1 VNIKTTLKAS
11 VAAGALLALATP
23 MQSAEAG
30 SFKHAN
36 AEKLDITWGARI
48 HRALRHVD
56 DGDHDGIFNT
66 GGSSGNSEVWVM
78 GSGKLTEGITM
89 GGLMRWDIEKNQ
101 HTVSFL
107 STTGDENAA
116 GAGFASKYETIY
128 FQHKLGR
135 VTIGDWDEAAANT
148 TNASYA
154 AGMSGGGG
162 GTHASSFLFTTGSVG
177 AFSTR
182 TVGAQFS
189 DTDPTTTNVVRFD
202 SMNISGFT
210 VGASYSQTGSTSTR
224 VQYSGGIGDI
234 SMVARLGYTNANA
247 AGTTTTGG
255 SETLGGSVALRH
267 TPSGISAAIGMGEE
281 DNHVADDND
290 PHYFRAN
297 LGYATKM
304 NSLGTT
310 TFTAHYHETEDNVTI
325 GDQAEDITIG
335 LQQALDSV
343 GGRLGIEYSNI
354 SLSDAVGTDYND
366 IDVVY
371 FETAI
376 NF

>member
-30 SFKHAN
+30 TTASNGKF
-36 AEKLDITWGARI
+36 DVTWGARI

-56 DGDHDGIFNT
+56 DGQHDGIFQT
-66 GGSSGNSEVWVM
+66 DGTSANSEVWVS

-89 GGLMRWDIEKNQ
+89 GGLLRWDVGKNQ
-101 HTVSFL
+101 GSISFG
-107 STTGDENAA
+107 STTGDETATA
-116 GAGFASKYETIY
+116 DAFASKYETVY

-154 AGMSGGGG
+154 GGLSGGGG
-162 GTHASSFLFTTGSVG
+162 GSHGAGFLFTTGAAG
-177 AFSTR
+177 AFST
-182 TVGAQFS
+182 TSVGAVFN

-210 VGASYSQTGSTSTR
+210 AGISYSQTGSTSGR
-224 VQYSGGIGDI
+224 IQYSGGIGDI
-234 SMVARLGYTNANA
+234 SMIARLGYTNANA
-247 AGTTTTGG
+247 TATATTGGNETTGG
-255 SETLGGSVALRH
+255 SVAFRH
-267 TPSGISAAIGMGEE
+267 TPSGISAAIGMGEQN
-281 DNHVADDND
+281 NHVATDND
-290 PHYFRAN
+290 PQYFRAN
-297 LGYATKM
+297 VGMATKL

-310 TFTAHYHETEDNVTI
+310 TFMVHYHETEDNVTI
-325 GDQAEDITIG
+325 GDQAEDITVG
-335 LQQALDSV
+335 VMQSLDSV
-343 GGRLGIEYSNI
+343 GGRMGIEYSNI
-354 SLSDAVGTDYND
+354 SMSDAVGTDYND

-371 FETAI
+371 FETSI

>member
-1 VNIKTTLKAS
+1 MNIKTTLKAS

-30 SFKHAN
+30 SFKHVN

-66 GGSSGNSEVWVM
+66 GGSSGNSEVWVI

-89 GGLMRWDIEKNQ
+89 GGLLRWDVGKNEGAI
-101 HTVSFL
+101 SFG
-107 STTGDENAA
+107 STTGDETATA
-116 GAGFASKYETIY
+116 DAFASKYETIY

-148 TNASYA
+148 TNATYA
-154 AGMSGGGG
+154 GGMSGGGG
-162 GTHASSFLFTTGSVG
+162 GSHGSGFLFTTGAAG
-177 AFSTR
+177 AFST
-182 TVGAQFS
+182 TSVGAVFN
-189 DTDPTTTNVVRFD
+189 DTDPGTTNVVRFD
-202 SMNISGFT
+202 SMSISGFT
-210 VGASYSQTGSTSTR
+210 VGASYSQDGSTSGR

-234 SMVARLGYTNANA
+234 SMVARVGYTNANS

-255 SETLGGSVALRH
+255 SETLGGSVAFRH
-267 TPSGISAAIGMGEE
+267 TPSGISAAIGMGEQ
-281 DNHVADDND
+281 DNHVATDND
-290 PHYFRAN
+290 PQYFRAN
-297 LGYATKM
+297 VGYATKM

-310 TFTAHYHETEDNVTI
+310 TFMAHYHETEENVTI

-335 LQQALDSV
+335 LMQALDSV
-343 GGRLGIEYSNI
+343 GGRMGIEYSNI
-354 SLSDAVGTDYND
+354 SMSDAVGTDYND